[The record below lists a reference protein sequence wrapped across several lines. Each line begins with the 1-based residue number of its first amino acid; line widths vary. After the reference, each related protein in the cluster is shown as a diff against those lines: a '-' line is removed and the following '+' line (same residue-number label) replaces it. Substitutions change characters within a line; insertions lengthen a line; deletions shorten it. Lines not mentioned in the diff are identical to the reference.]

1 MNGAMNGT
9 MDGTANGEANP
20 GRPPRFAEWLMEP
33 IRSNRAI
40 YGKVAMAAVAINLF
54 TLVSSL
60 FSMVVFNRV
69 IPNNATGSLI
79 ALSIGLGIVLVF
91 DFALKILRSYF
102 IDIAGADVDSQVGE
116 RIFSQ
121 ILALRLDRHR
131 GSAGGLAS
139 LMRELESL
147 RDFFASATL
156 TAIVDVPFILV
167 TLTVMAIIGG
177 WLVLVPLA
185 LIPLVIITA
194 LLTEPAMDR
203 LSAKSVGQAMVKQ
216 SVLVEA
222 IGGLEMVKSANAAPL
237 LKRRWSEAIKQQ
249 SRTSLMQRLVS
260 SISMTVAGTG
270 QQVAYAAVII
280 AGVAMIADQ
289 RLTMGALVACS
300 ILSGRAIAPLSQIAN
315 LLSRLNATRAA
326 YRQINSLM
334 ETPAETTGA
343 HALTPARLAGE
354 IVFKDVRFS
363 YPGATQP
370 ALDGIGFT
378 IKEGERVALLG
389 RVGSGKSTVARLV
402 MGLYPPSE
410 GLVMIDQTEVRQ
422 YDAEALRRQIGC
434 VLQDTSLLSG
444 SVREN
449 IGLDRADVDDAELL
463 RAAQLSGTHEFMGRI
478 ANGYDL
484 RLADR
489 GEGLSGGQRQSIALA
504 RALAGRPP
512 MLILDEPSSAMDDQ
526 TEMAMILRLE
536 SEVADRTLMLI
547 THRMPL
553 LKLVTRIIL
562 MDSGKILADGPRDE
576 VLKRI
581 TVKRG

>member
-1 MNGAMNGT
+1 MTGAMNGAMGGAMNADEVT
-9 MDGTANGEANP
+9 
-20 GRPPRFAEWLMEP
+20 GRPPRFAEWLMAP
-33 IRSNRAI
+33 INANRAI
-40 YGKVAMAAVAINLF
+40 YGKVALAAVAINIF

-69 IPNNATGSLI
+69 IPNNATQSLI
-79 ALSIGLGIVLVF
+79 ALSIGLGIVLIF
-91 DFALKILRSYF
+91 DFVLKILRAYF

-116 RIFSQ
+116 RIFAQ
-121 ILALRLDRHR
+121 ILALRLDHRR
-131 GSAGGLAS
+131 GSTGGLAG
-139 LMRELESL
+139 LMRELELL

-156 TAIVDVPFILV
+156 VAIVDVPFILV
-167 TLTVMAIIGG
+167 TLAVMAMIGG

-185 LIPLVIITA
+185 LIPLVILTA

-203 LSAKSVGQAMVKQ
+203 LSSKSVSQAMAKQ

-222 IGGLEMVKSANAAPL
+222 IGGLEMVKSANAGPL
-237 LKRRWSEAIKQQ
+237 LKRRWSEAIVEQ
-249 SRTSLMQRLVS
+249 SKTSLMQRLVGT
-260 SISMTVAGTG
+260 ISMTVAGTG
-270 QQVAYAAVII
+270 QQVAYAAVVI
-280 AGVAMIADQ
+280 AGVAMVASQNLSI
-289 RLTMGALVACS
+289 GALIACS

-326 YRQINSLM
+326 YRQIDSVM
-334 ETPAETTGA
+334 ETPVESAGA
-343 HALTPARLAGE
+343 HALTPARIAGE
-354 IVFKDVRFS
+354 IAFKDVRFS

-378 IKEGERVALLG
+378 IAPGEKVALLG
-389 RVGSGKSTVARLV
+389 RVGSGKSTIARLV
-402 MGLYPPSE
+402 MGLYPPGE
-410 GLVMIDQTEVRQ
+410 GLVMIDRTEVRQ

-434 VLQDTSLLSG
+434 VLQDTALLSG

-449 IGLDRADVDDAELL
+449 IGLDREDIDDAELL

-512 MLILDEPSSAMDDQ
+512 LLILDEPSSAMDDQ
-526 TEMAMILRLE
+526 TENAMIQRLE
-536 SEVADRTLMLI
+536 SEVADRTLLLI

-553 LKLVTRIIL
+553 LRLVTRVIL
-562 MDSGKILADGPRDE
+562 LDNGKIVADGPRDA
-576 VLKRI
+576 VLKGI
-581 TVKRG
+581 TVKRS

>member
-1 MNGAMNGT
+1 MNGT
-9 MDGTANGEANP
+9 ISGATGAEEIT
-20 GRPPRFAEWLMEP
+20 GRPPRFAEWLMAP
-33 IRSNRAI
+33 IRANRAI
-40 YGKVAMAAVAINLF
+40 YGKVALAAVAINLF

-69 IPNNATGSLI
+69 IPNNATQSLI
-79 ALSIGLGIVLVF
+79 ALSIGLGIVLIF
-91 DFALKILRSYF
+91 DFVLKILRSYF
-102 IDIAGADVDSQVGE
+102 IDIAGADIDSQVGE
-116 RIFSQ
+116 RIFAQ
-121 ILALRLDRHR
+121 ILALRLDHRR
-131 GSAGGLAS
+131 GSTGGLAG

-156 TAIVDVPFILV
+156 VAIVDVPFILV
-167 TLTVMAIIGG
+167 TLAVMAMIGG

-185 LIPLVIITA
+185 LIPIVILTA

-203 LSAKSVGQAMVKQ
+203 LSAKSVSQAMAKQ

-222 IGGLEMVKSANAAPL
+222 IGGLEMVKSANAGPL
-237 LKRRWSEAIKQQ
+237 LKRRWSEAIAEQ
-249 SRTSLMQRLVS
+249 SKTSLMQRLVG

-270 QQVAYAAVII
+270 QQVAYAAVVI
-280 AGVAMIADQ
+280 AGVAMVASQ
-289 RLTMGALVACS
+289 NLSVGALIACS

-326 YRQINSLM
+326 YRQIDSVM
-334 ETPAETTGA
+334 ETPVEAAGA
-343 HALTPARLAGE
+343 HALTPARIAGE
-354 IVFKDVRFS
+354 IAFKDVRFS

-370 ALDGIGFT
+370 ALDGISFT
-378 IKEGERVALLG
+378 IAPGEKVALLG
-389 RVGSGKSTVARLV
+389 RVGSGKSTIARLV

-410 GLVMIDQTEVRQ
+410 GLVMIDRTEVRQ
-422 YDAEALRRQIGC
+422 YDAEGLRRQIGC
-434 VLQDTSLLSG
+434 VLQDTALLSG

-449 IGLDRADVDDAELL
+449 IGLDRQDVDDAELL

-504 RALAGRPP
+504 RALAGKPP
-512 MLILDEPSSAMDDQ
+512 VLILDEPSSAMDDQ
-526 TEMAMILRLE
+526 TESATIQRLE
-536 SEVADRTLMLI
+536 AECADRTLLLI

-553 LKLVTRIIL
+553 LRLVTRVIL
-562 MDSGKILADGPRDE
+562 LDSGKIVADGPRDA
-576 VLKRI
+576 VLKGI
-581 TVKRG
+581 TVKRS